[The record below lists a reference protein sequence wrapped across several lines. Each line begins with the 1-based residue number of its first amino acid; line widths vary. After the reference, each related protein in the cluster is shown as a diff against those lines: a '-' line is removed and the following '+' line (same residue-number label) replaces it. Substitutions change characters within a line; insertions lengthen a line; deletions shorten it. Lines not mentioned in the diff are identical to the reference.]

1 MALDGI
7 VLLLAKVEFDSKVLG
22 HITEEGVEW
31 GGSDPEYI
39 NVTSAQTRTSV
50 KRLLKK
56 AGTHEM
62 TFRMFELLPQNCA
75 DVMGG
80 TVAGEVYNA
89 PITPVIK
96 EGECVITTVTG
107 QVITIPK
114 ATLTGAH
121 RGSIGGDDPLAI
133 ECMLT
138 IEQDGVTSPY
148 SIDNTGSEG

>member
-7 VLLLAKVEFDSKVLG
+7 VLLLAKVEFDGKVLG

-39 NVTSAQTRTSV
+39 NVPSAQTRTVV

-80 TVAGEVYNA
+80 TVSGEVYNA

-96 EGECVITTVTG
+96 EGECVITAVTG

-148 SIDNTGSEG
+148 SIDNAGTEG

>member
-7 VLLLAKVEFDSKVLG
+7 VLLLAEVEFDGKVLG

-31 GGSDPEYI
+31 GGTEPEYTT
-39 NVTSAQTRTSV
+39 VTSAQTRTVV
-50 KRLLKK
+50 KRVLKK
-56 AGTHEM
+56 AGTDEM
-62 TFRMFELLPQNCA
+62 TFRMFELLPQNCV

-80 TVAGEVYNA
+80 IATLDKYEA

-96 EGECVITTVTG
+96 EGSAKITTVTG

-121 RGSIGGDDPLAI
+121 RGSIGGDDPLSVQS
-133 ECMLT
+133 MLT
-138 IEQDGVTSPY
+138 IERDGVTSPY
-148 SIDNTGSEG
+148 SIDNATPD